1 MKKKRQNE
9 LKRILSI
16 IFIVG
21 FILTA
26 IVLAIVK
33 NETYILLLLA
43 LMEIMMYAIVRTM
56 SSR

>member
-21 FILTA
+21 FILTV

-33 NETYILLLLA
+33 NETYILLLA